1 MNSDREEIR
10 LDREPDEERKSEFP
24 LGDNTVKPASAPNM
38 NDRPGFPDNEN
49 LKQTALGD
57 VTGSPENDPATKGS

>member
-1 MNSDREEIR
+1 MNTENKEVR

-24 LGDNTVKPASAPNM
+24 LGDNTVKTNPTPTMTNA
-38 NDRPGFPDNEN
+38 PGFNDNEN
-49 LKQTALGD
+49 LSQTRLGD

>member
-1 MNSDREEIR
+1 MDTNDKETR

-24 LGDNTVKPASAPNM
+24 LGDNTVKTTPSPNKT
-38 NDRPGFPDNEN
+38 NAAGFNDNEN
-49 LKQTALGD
+49 LAQTKLGD

>member
-1 MNSDREEIR
+1 MNNDKEIR

-24 LGDNTVKPASAPNM
+24 LGDNTVKTTPSPTAP
-38 NDRPGFPDNEN
+38 DTAGFAQNEN
-49 LKQTALGD
+49 LSQTGLGD

>member
-1 MNSDREEIR
+1 MNSDNKEVR

-24 LGDNTVKPASAPNM
+24 LGDNTVKTTATPTMTNS
-38 NDRPGFPDNEN
+38 PGFNDNEN
-49 LKQTALGD
+49 LSRTGSGD